1 MDLTITK
8 KVSPV
13 IELQLSKI
21 LDSSL
26 FRKSKV
32 LSSFLQYIVS
42 ETLDGNGQTLKEYVI
57 AISALNKNVDFDP
70 QLNGVVRIHANRL
83 RKLLDEYYQSEGI
96 NDPIII
102 SIPKGRYIPSFK
114 KNIEPNQELTDT
126 AVLAIKKIESKPVV
140 AVLPFEN
147 VQNNKTIDIISS
159 VMCHDLNVELTK
171 FSEIGVVTP
180 YYDHDRSEYKNNIRE
195 MVADLG
201 VDYLITGYFISEG
214 NRIKISIELTACDGH
229 KIIWAES
236 FYLENVESD
245 TFGNYKRIIQKI
257 IARTCGFF
265 GLIYRNTLN
274 AHVPTSYDC
283 LYAIYW
289 HNRYHLQFSEEAFN
303 ETLAAVEIGL
313 EKSPQSAL
321 LISFKAELYLNL
333 VVMKTEGDINF
344 LKYGTQLVKKAISY
358 DGTCQHAYQVYAW
371 SNLLNHDHIEIY
383 RTIEKCLA
391 VNPNNPMYIGEMGFG
406 YICAGDYEKGMALM
420 SESVHLNPFYPWNLN
435 FGFCF
440 YFMQAKDY
448 EEALLWAEKVNR
460 KEFLWDPMIRA
471 SLLGWLGKKE
481 EAADAIKELLLLAP
495 DFSQKASDL
504 VNAYLLDKN
513 LTKNILDGLLLAG
526 LKI

>member
-1 MDLTITK
+1 MDLTIDSK
-8 KVSPV
+8 EFLV
-13 IELQLSKI
+13 IEEQLSRI
-21 LDSSL
+21 LNSSL

-57 AISALNKNVDFDP
+57 AISALNKSPDFDP

-83 RKLLDEYYQSEGI
+83 RKLLDDYYQTEGV

-114 KNIEPNQELTDT
+114 KNIELTKEVADT
-126 AVLAIKKIESKPVV
+126 AVHTIDEIESKPLV

-147 VQNNKTIDIISS
+147 IQNNKTIDVISS

-171 FSEIGVVTP
+171 FPEIGVVTP
-180 YYDHDRSEYKNNIRE
+180 YYDHNSSEYKNDIRE
-195 MVADLG
+195 MVVDLG
-201 VDYLITGYFISEG
+201 VDYLITGYCISEG
-214 NRIKISIELTACDGH
+214 NRIRISVELNACDGN

-236 FYLENVESD
+236 FYLDDVDSN

-274 AHVPTSYDC
+274 AHVPTNYDC

-303 ETLAAVEIGL
+303 ETMRAVDIGL
-313 EKSPQSAL
+313 EESPHSAL

-333 VVMKTEGDINF
+333 VVMNIEGDIDF
-344 LKYGTQLVKKAISY
+344 LKLGTQLVKKAISY

-391 VNPNNPMYIGEMGFG
+391 VNPNNPMYIGAMGFG
-406 YICAGDYEKGMALM
+406 YICAGDYEKGLDLM
-420 SESVHLNPFYPWNLN
+420 LESTHLNPFYPWNLN

-440 YFMQAKDY
+440 YFMHTKDY

-460 KEFLWDPMIRA
+460 KKFLWDPMIRA
-471 SLLGWLGKKE
+471 SILGWLGKKE
-481 EAADAIKELLLLAP
+481 EAADAIKELLSLAP
-495 DFSQKASDL
+495 DFSQKAPDL
-504 VNAYLLDKN
+504 INAYLLDKD
-513 LTKNILDGLLLAG
+513 LTKNITDGLLHAG